1 MNLIGK
7 LSRWVLEADW
17 LLVSS
22 WDRTQP
28 QEFNIGLRE
37 NSMDKS
43 EGDKGVERGLYDLHS
58 VAKGW
63 NLSSNLAGT
72 AGNIQR
78 FYSFELHLTSV

>member
-1 MNLIGK
+1 
-7 LSRWVLEADW
+7 
-17 LLVSS
+17 
-22 WDRTQP
+22 
-28 QEFNIGLRE
+28 
-37 NSMDKS
+37 MDKS